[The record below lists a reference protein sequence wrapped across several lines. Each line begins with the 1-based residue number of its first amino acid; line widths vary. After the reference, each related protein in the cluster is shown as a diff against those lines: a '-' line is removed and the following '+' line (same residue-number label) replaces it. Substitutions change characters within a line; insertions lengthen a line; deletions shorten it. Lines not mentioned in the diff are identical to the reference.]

1 MEARIAND
9 DLRELPRFASWVLL
23 GSSAAATLLALF
35 QWMQLMVVRSGGRS
49 VCGINETINCET
61 VWSSE
66 FASGVH
72 RLVGLPVAGMGMVWG
87 LTAFAAS
94 IFLVLRARQGFDSAH
109 PERRPIQVPVATIR
123 IASAVGLLSLIPL
136 AIASF
141 RAGAVCLTCLGTF
154 VTVIAFGA
162 GAWLLLPGPYKI
174 FGKELWPAVG
184 WVGGFAAIAY
194 LALLG
199 PGLSTPR
206 ASTALGKIERT
217 QEGSDDE
224 VKALKN
230 YLSSLPAAQK
240 QAVADA
246 LEVFRRSPT
255 PDISAFRVRARPGPA
270 TAPVRFVEFTDIRCS
285 HCALLLQVMKQIE
298 QAVPPGRIS
307 IEARHFPLDA
317 ACNPAIRISEGTG
330 IRCLGAKSLICL
342 EGTPEFW
349 DLREKM
355 FAEQESLTPERI
367 LQIASSG
374 SMKRSELEACI
385 GSPQTTRLLNEDI
398 VYAMQYS
405 PEGTPLVLINGR
417 EAPAVGP
424 FLLVMAMA
432 EGKIDSPAFAGLP
445 RPRPRAAP

>member
-9 DLRELPRFASWVLL
+9 DLRDLPPFASWVLI
-23 GSSAAATLLALF
+23 GSSAAGTLLALF
-35 QWMQLMVVRSGGRS
+35 QWMQLLVVRSGGQS

-87 LTAFAAS
+87 LTAFSAS
-94 IFLVLRARQGFDSAH
+94 VFLVLRARQS
-109 PERRPIQVPVATIR
+109 RPIQVPIATIR

-136 AIASF
+136 GIASF

-154 VTVIAFGA
+154 ATVIAFGA

-174 FGKELWPAVG
+174 FRKELWPAVG

-194 LALLG
+194 LVLLG

-217 QEGSDDE
+217 KEGSDDA
-224 VKALKN
+224 VKAVKN
-230 YLSSLPAAQK
+230 YLSSLPGSQQ

-255 PDISAFRVRARPGPA
+255 PDVSAFRVRARRGPA
-270 TAPVRFVEFTDIRCS
+270 NAPVRFVEFTDIRCS
-285 HCALLLQVMKQIE
+285 HCAQLLQVMKQIE
-298 QAVPPGRIS
+298 QAVLPGRIS

-317 ACNPAIRISEGTG
+317 ACNPAIRISDGAG

-385 GSPQTTRLLNEDI
+385 ASPQTARLLNEDI
-398 VYAMQYS
+398 AYAMQYS
-405 PEGTPLVLINGR
+405 PSGTPLVLINRR

-424 FLLVMAMA
+424 FLLAMAMS

-445 RPRPRAAP
+445 RPRPRTAQ